1 MPRTAIVADD
11 GGSVIVAL
19 DGGRWDNIQKV
30 NLNVLQFGA
39 KGDGV
44 TDDTWAIQSCYNAI
58 TLGGTLR
65 IPAAPG
71 GSYACSPQNG
81 NAYVFYFSRFINI
94 QADGFNSSLAPA
106 ASTTTDTI
114 LCQPVATVAYLG
126 MFWDGLCLGTPS
138 TGQRNGR
145 HGIYIDTTQ
154 TVSIGVEF
162 SGFKCSRTYVGQSN
176 SNGNAFIHSN
186 SAANNANGGMF
197 SAMICDCPGLN
208 GGVVLNQSGDSNH
221 IERNVITGNGIGVTA
236 TLVSGASELTIL
248 GNNITTNGG
257 QIVINS
263 GSRTRI
269 ENNNIE
275 QRVATTGST
284 VMINLTGSSGTMVNC
299 SVIGNHLGA
308 FTGSNMTANI
318 LIGVNV
324 LGTTID
330 QNTMLNANVGFTG
343 PAVNDAGTST
353 RIGFNQYGTN
363 LTTPITPGTGCMGV
377 KRALTLINSWTN
389 ISGTAYV
396 FKSWDGVVTI
406 EGFIASGTTTSG
418 TTITSLPDSNYW
430 PDTSLAFGEYS
441 FNGSTP
447 VLGGIQVTSAGAVV
461 ILTGANTQLG
471 LMATYPAVG
480 AGQLSSNA

>member
-1 MPRTAIVADD
+1 MTSVPPGAAGTLLTSPGPTSDPIFETPAALGLLTAGSGVVTVSSISALRGLTFSTYAFAQVSGYYSAADGGGSFFVYNPADTATGAYGTGSITGTVFTCTALTNGTYVVGQALGGVGVTPGTRIVSLGTGVGGLGTYNVSLAQTVGSTAIVADD

-81 NAYVFYFSRFINI
+81 NAYVFNFSRFINI
-94 QADGFNSSLAPA
+94 QADGFNSILAPT

-114 LCQPVATVAYLG
+114 LCQPVATVAYFG

-138 TGQRNGR
+138 TGKRNGI
-145 HGIYIDTTQ
+145 HGIHIDTTQ
-154 TVSIGVEF
+154 AISIGVEF
-162 SGFKCSRTYVGQSN
+162 SGFKCTRTYIGQSN

-186 SAANNANGGMF
+186 SAGNNPNGGMF

-208 GGVVLNQSGDSNH
+208 GGIVLNQSGDSNH

-236 TLVSGASELTIL
+236 TLVSGASELTII

-257 QIVINS
+257 QIVVNS

-275 QRVATTGST
+275 QQVATTGST
-284 VMINLTGSSGTMVNC
+284 VMINLTGSLGLWSTAH
-299 SVIGNHLGA
+299 SLVIIWEL
-308 FTGSNMTANI
+308 
-318 LIGVNV
+318 L
-324 LGTTID
+324 L
-330 QNTMLNANVGFTG
+330 G
-343 PAVNDAGTST
+343 PA
-353 RIGFNQYGTN
+353 
-363 LTTPITPGTGCMGV
+363 
-377 KRALTLINSWTN
+377 
-389 ISGTAYV
+389 
-396 FKSWDGVVTI
+396 
-406 EGFIASGTTTSG
+406 
-418 TTITSLPDSNYW
+418 
-430 PDTSLAFGEYS
+430 
-441 FNGSTP
+441 
-447 VLGGIQVTSAGAVV
+447 
-461 ILTGANTQLG
+461 
-471 LMATYPAVG
+471 
-480 AGQLSSNA
+480 